1 MTTMNLDRA
10 YHQWCDQHR
19 MMHGPCPEPQEPV
32 YTAAQIIAIGGSD
45 WTGRAGQRRVYL
57 KDWPEMVGLDVSYYR
72 TGNVSGA
79 SLNGEKISNNRAT
92 RLLCAKVWWEDGV
105 IRTTLAAVQEDA
117 RVACDLVGALGA
129 EIARR
134 VAEVGM
140 ASG

>member
-1 MTTMNLDRA
+1 MTTT
-10 YHQWCDQHR
+10 
-19 MMHGPCPEPQEPV
+19 

-57 KDWPEMVGLDVSYYR
+57 NEWPEMVGLDVGFYR

-79 SLNGEKISNNRAT
+79 SLNGEKISNGKAS

-105 IRTTLAAVQEDA
+105 IRTTLPAVQEDA
-117 RVACDLVGALGA
+117 RVAGDLVGALGA

-140 ASG
+140 ASS